1 MSYYLEAVRLG
12 GFILDRGSM
21 LFFNPRGSETTIR
34 FSTGLEEDFP
44 LEQGMHI
51 MFDCHGRLNN
61 YNWDGGKTWIIDDE
75 SSGLEKKI
83 VRACGDAMEEALN
96 AARPGTKLSQ
106 LQAQARRV
114 FERHGVPASDS
125 ALIYFHGVGLDNA
138 EQEWGTPADWAME
151 NGMVVAAHF
160 LYPGDVKHRYF
171 IEEIGVVK
179 PDGIERFFT
188 WDYHK
193 PV

>member
-1 MSYYLEAVRLG
+1 
-12 GFILDRGSM
+12 
-21 LFFNPRGSETTIR
+21 
-34 FSTGLEEDFP
+34 
-44 LEQGMHI
+44 
-51 MFDCHGRLNN
+51 
-61 YNWDGGKTWIIDDE
+61 
-75 SSGLEKKI
+75 
-83 VRACGDAMEEALN
+83 MEETLN

-106 LQAQARRV
+106 LQTQARRV
-114 FERHGVPASDS
+114 FERHGVPASDL
-125 ALIYFHGVGLDNA
+125 ALIYFHGVGLDNS

-151 NGMVVAAHF
+151 NGIVVAAHF
-160 LYPGDVKHRYF
+160 LYPGDAKNRYF